1 MKITKHDF
9 QDLIQMERDA
19 QIAKWGHQEH
29 PDEKWGMILLEEAGE
44 VAKAVLEKNDA
55 ALLQEMVEVA
65 AVLEAWITSRTW
77 EADGS
82 QND

>member
-1 MKITKHDF
+1 MKITKHAF
-9 QDLIQMERDA
+9 QDLIQMEREA

-29 PDEKWGMILLEEAGE
+29 SDEKWGMILLEEAGE

-55 ALLQEMVEVA
+55 ALLQEMVQVA

-77 EADGS
+77 EQDGS
-82 QND
+82 